1 MSGSSHR
8 TIQLS
13 GGGLLLALLA
23 LIGCG
28 GDDGGG
34 TASTGKSAA
43 ELTAEGWT
51 HFTQAEY
58 GDARLKFSEAIGE
71 DSQYGPAYAGQGW
84 ARMVEAVSGED
95 LDAALGSFNSAV
107 ELDEDDAYV
116 YAGRAAARLAVGG
129 VDLGDAAA
137 DAQAARARD
146 PDFVFTH
153 RPSFGIHDLYLIES
167 FARVAQGEYATALAL
182 GDLVAASG
190 IDPANSAS
198 WIIDGTDYS
207 SFAKAV
213 LAYLEKLSEL
223 ESG

>member
-8 TIQLS
+8 TIRLS

-28 GDDGGG
+28 GDDGSG
-34 TASTGKSAA
+34 TGSTEKSAA

-58 GDARLKFSEAIGE
+58 GDARLKFSEAIGK

-84 ARMVEAVSGED
+84 GRMVEAVSGED

-107 ELDEDDAYV
+107 ALDEDSAYV

-129 VDLGDAAA
+129 VDVADAAT
-137 DAQAARARD
+137 DAQTARERD

-153 RPSFGIHDLYLIES
+153 RPSFDIHDLHLIES
-167 FARVAQGEYATALAL
+167 FARVAQGEYAAALAL
-182 GDLVAASG
+182 GDSVAASG
-190 IDPANSAS
+190 IDPANHAS
-198 WIIDGTDYS
+198 WSVDGKNYA